1 LSAYKYINITLL
13 GSQLKSSHFS
23 TRLILTAIIFISF
36 QFISFAQFKVSIG
49 GTIGGGFLRGN
60 SPSVG
65 AFTSSVFL
73 ETNTVIFQEVFP
85 RLSFVFAKD
94 FNAIVPNVKKPYFPY
109 VRGIT
114 FKGITSQYF
123 NGNYFLEEGVGLLA
137 LNDRT
142 FSDTDSWNLG
152 VVISIN
158 GGFDLR
164 GFSLDG
170 FKLGAGAEYGITFTN
185 SLPQYSSIHLIAHFT
200 F

>member
-1 LSAYKYINITLL
+1 M
-13 GSQLKSSHFS
+13 KSSHFP
-23 TRLILTAIIFISF
+23 TRLFLTTIIFISF
-36 QFISFAQFKVSIG
+36 QIISYAQFKISIG

-109 VRGIT
+109 VRGVT

-142 FSDTDSWNLG
+142 FSDTDSWNFG

-164 GFSLDG
+164 GFNLDG

-185 SLPQYSSIHLIAHFT
+185 SLPQYSSIHLFAHFT